1 VDALIGCLDDESHE
15 VRLGAVQAL
24 RWAGD
29 RRAVEPLVAVCLENE
44 ELRLLAIQAL
54 REIAGDDAIGPV
66 VMALRESRELVR
78 TTAAKILGSSQRS
91 HKIGVS

>member
-1 VDALIGCLDDESHE
+1 
-15 VRLGAVQAL
+15 
-24 RWAGD
+24 
-29 RRAVEPLVAVCLENE
+29 LENE

-66 VMALRESRELVR
+66 VVALRESRELVR